1 MHCET
6 PTIVQIRTHRIV
18 RMTRRQGKRLRARKP
33 LTSAW
38 RDFQQQERDHRR
50 NAYLIGLS
58 IAMGVQV
65 LLQWLIVT
73 L

>member
-1 MHCET
+1 
-6 PTIVQIRTHRIV
+6 
-18 RMTRRQGKRLRARKP
+18 MTRRQGKRLRARKP